1 MASKTPNPSAAD
13 IEAQLAEQAKALWG
27 EQRAAQLEQTLEQ
40 TARMLLELGQSLP
53 DRNVEPG
60 CHP

>member
-13 IEAQLAEQAKALWG
+13 IAAQLAEQARTLWG

>member
-1 MASKTPNPSAAD
+1 MANHLV
-13 IEAQLAEQAKALWG
+13 QQARTLWG
-27 EQRAAQLEQTLEQ
+27 EQRAAQIQESLEQ
-40 TARMLLELGQSLP
+40 TARMLAELGRNLP